1 MPIEIKDEEMND
13 TVYPKVWNKIKI
25 IKKKGW
31 SRAVSFKIK
40 AKRTIGWVSSKW
52 DRKPFNSRT
61 ACGVWEREKQVP
73 EIHNSYQKKDI

>member
-1 MPIEIKDEEMND
+1 MPTEIKNGEMND
-13 TVYPKVWNKIKI
+13 TVYPTVWNKRKI
-25 IKKKGW
+25 KKGW
-31 SRAVSFKIK
+31 SRGVSFKIK

-73 EIHNSYQKKDI
+73 EIRNSYQKKNT